1 MTWRRKVLDKP
12 VSPGETSGV
21 NQAKPV
27 PVAAKTDQESPPAL
41 HDRAIDNLTFIR
53 QAMERAG
60 SFTAVS
66 GSGIVVIGFIA
77 LVAGFVAS
85 RQADANGWLVV
96 WIGAAAAA
104 VVIELT
110 LTARKAKALGLPIDS
125 GPGRKFALAFTPT
138 LVAGAILTA
147 AVTTAAPRDLL
158 VGMWLLLY
166 GAGVTAG
173 GALSVPVVPVMGASF
188 MAAGGIALLLPPSM
202 ANWMMVAGFGLLHI
216 VFGFF
221 IARRY
226 GG

>member
-1 MTWRRKVLDKP
+1 M
-12 VSPGETSGV
+12 
-21 NQAKPV
+21 NQAKTVQPT
-27 PVAAKTDQESPPAL
+27 AAQQPSEPPAL
-41 HDRAIDNLTFIR
+41 SDRAIDNLTFIR

-66 GSGIVVIGFIA
+66 GTGIVAIGGLA
-77 LVAGFVAS
+77 LIAGFVAS
-85 RQADANGWLVV
+85 RQAVANAWLGI
-96 WIGAAAAA
+96 WLAAAAAA

-110 LTARKAKALGLPIDS
+110 LTARKARALGLPIDS
-125 GPGRKFALAFTPT
+125 GPGRKFALAFTPAM
-138 LVAGAILTA
+138 LAGAILTA
-147 AVTTAAPRDLL
+147 ALTPAAPRDLL

-188 MAAGGIALLLPPSM
+188 MVAGGVALWLPASA
-202 ANWMMVAGFGLLHI
+202 ANWMMVAGFGMLHI

>member
-1 MTWRRKVLDKP
+1 M
-12 VSPGETSGV
+12 
-21 NQAKPV
+21 NQLKTVQPT
-27 PVAAKTDQESPPAL
+27 AAQQQSEPPAL
-41 HDRAIDNLTFIR
+41 SDRAIDNLTFIR

-66 GSGIVVIGFIA
+66 GTGIVAIGVLA

-85 RQADANGWLVV
+85 RQAGANAWLGV
-96 WIGAAAAA
+96 WLAAAAAA

-110 LTARKAKALGLPIDS
+110 LTARKARALGLPIDS
-125 GPGRKFALAFTPT
+125 GPGRKFALAFTPAM
-138 LVAGAILTA
+138 LAGAILTA
-147 AVTTAAPRDLL
+147 ALTPAAPRDLL

-188 MAAGGIALLLPPSM
+188 MVAGGVALMLPVAA
-202 ANWMMVAGFGLLHI
+202 ANWMMVAGFGMLHI

>member
-1 MTWRRKVLDKP
+1 
-12 VSPGETSGV
+12 V
-21 NQAKPV
+21 NQAKTAQPA
-27 PVAAKTDQESPPAL
+27 VAQQPSEPPAL
-41 HDRAIDNLTFIR
+41 SDRAIDNLTFIR

-66 GSGIVVIGFIA
+66 GTGIVAIGVIA
-77 LVAGFVAS
+77 LVAGFVAN
-85 RQADANGWLVV
+85 RQAGANGWLAV
-96 WIGAAAAA
+96 WVGAAAAA

-110 LTARKAKALGLPIDS
+110 LTARKARALGLPIDS
-125 GPGRKFALAFTPT
+125 GPGRKFALAFTPAM
-138 LVAGAILTA
+138 LAGAILTA
-147 AVTTAAPRDLL
+147 ALTPAAPRDLL

-188 MAAGGIALLLPPSM
+188 MAAGGIALLLPPSS

>member
-1 MTWRRKVLDKP
+1 MNQVKNVRSATKP
-12 VSPGETSGV
+12 SAPET
-21 NQAKPV
+21 
-27 PVAAKTDQESPPAL
+27 PAL

-53 QAMERAG
+53 EAMERAG

-66 GSGIVVIGFIA
+66 GTGIVAIGLLAVFAGVIA
-77 LVAGFVAS
+77 D
-85 RQADANGWLVV
+85 RQAGANAWLAV
-96 WIGAAAAA
+96 WLAAAAAA

-110 LTARKAKALGLPIDS
+110 LTARKARALGQPIDS

-138 LVAGAILTA
+138 LVAGAVLTA
-147 AVTTAAPRDLL
+147 ALTPAAPRDLL

-188 MAAGGIALLLPPSM
+188 MVAGGVALMLPASL
-202 ANWMMVAGFGLLHI
+202 ANWMMVAGFGLLHV
-216 VFGFF
+216 VFGFL

>member
-1 MTWRRKVLDKP
+1 M
-12 VSPGETSGV
+12 
-21 NQAKPV
+21 NQAKSAP
-27 PVAAKTDQESPPAL
+27 PAPPPETTSSPPAL
-41 HDRAIDNLTFIR
+41 SDRAIDNLTFIR

-66 GSGIVVIGFIA
+66 GTGIVAIGGLA
-77 LVAGFVAS
+77 LIAGFLAD
-85 RQADANGWLVV
+85 RQAGANAWLAV
-96 WIGAAAAA
+96 WIGTAAAA

-110 LTARKAKALGLPIDS
+110 LTARKARALGLPMDS
-125 GPGRKFALAFTPT
+125 GPGRKFALAFTPAM
-138 LVAGAILTA
+138 LAGAILTA
-147 AVTTAAPRDLL
+147 ALTPAAPRDLL

-188 MAAGGIALLLPPSM
+188 MAAGGVAWLLPATA

>member
-1 MTWRRKVLDKP
+1 
-12 VSPGETSGV
+12 V
-21 NQAKPV
+21 NQLKTVQPT
-27 PVAAKTDQESPPAL
+27 AAQGQSEPPAL
-41 HDRAIDNLTFIR
+41 SDRAIDNLTFIR

-66 GSGIVVIGFIA
+66 GTGIVAIGVLALIA
-77 LVAGFVAS
+77 GAVAS
-85 RQADANGWLVV
+85 RQAGANAWLGV
-96 WIGAAAAA
+96 WLGAAAAA

-110 LTARKAKALGLPIDS
+110 LTARKARALGLPIDS
-125 GPGRKFALAFTPT
+125 GPGRKFALAFTPAM
-138 LVAGAILTA
+138 LAGAILTA
-147 AVTTAAPRDLL
+147 ALTPSAPRDLL
-158 VGMWLLLY
+158 VGLWLLLY

-188 MAAGGIALLLPPSM
+188 MVAGGVALLLPVAA
-202 ANWMMVAGFGLLHI
+202 ANWMMVAGFGVLHI

>member
-1 MTWRRKVLDKP
+1 M
-12 VSPGETSGV
+12 
-21 NQAKPV
+21 NQAKPAPV
-27 PVAAKTDQESPPAL
+27 PATDAEGSPPAL

-66 GSGIVVIGFIA
+66 GTGIVVIGLIA
-77 LVAGFVAS
+77 VLAGLIAD
-85 RQADANGWLVV
+85 RQASTNSWFAV
-96 WIGAAAAA
+96 WFGAAVAA
-104 VVIELT
+104 VIIELT
-110 LTARKAKALGLPIDS
+110 LTARKARALGLPIDS

-138 LVAGAILTA
+138 LVAGAIMTA

-188 MAAGGIALLLPPSM
+188 MAAGGIALLLTPAS

>member
-1 MTWRRKVLDKP
+1 M
-12 VSPGETSGV
+12 
-21 NQAKPV
+21 NQLKTVQPT
-27 PVAAKTDQESPPAL
+27 AAQQPSEPPAL
-41 HDRAIDNLTFIR
+41 SDRAIDNLTFIR

-66 GSGIVVIGFIA
+66 GTGIVAIGVLA
-77 LVAGFVAS
+77 LLAGFVAS
-85 RQADANGWLVV
+85 RQAGVNAWLGV
-96 WIGAAAAA
+96 WLGAAAAA

-110 LTARKAKALGLPIDS
+110 LTARKARALGLPIDS
-125 GPGRKFALAFTPT
+125 GPGRKFALAFTPAM
-138 LVAGAILTA
+138 LAGAILTA
-147 AVTTAAPRDLL
+147 ALTPAAPRDLL

-188 MAAGGIALLLPPSM
+188 MVAGGVALLLPVAA
-202 ANWMMVAGFGLLHI
+202 ANWMMVAGFGMLHI